1 MKRLAEIEDGTCA
14 LTSATLSKSARQT
27 AENTTQMVTMMTS
40 PGFIAKARTLSPP
53 AGPVFLSDVEA
64 SALSSLATQ
73 DSLIGRTLRAE
84 RTAFELFLEKPIHVP
99 GSGPGGGPAHEAH
112 KLNYQMIFSGGRLWQ
127 IFRDERYPTHIRALL
142 LAYAEKYESLPFATP
157 NTPNPPGRLF
167 HQILNEHMWLLF
179 SAAGYGSI
187 RQWLSADDRQVI
199 EDHLF
204 SPMVDMFAR
213 TYAHHFDIIHNHGM
227 WASSAVGIAGLAS
240 GRHDWLA
247 LAIHGQN
254 GDDSTAGF
262 LAQLSG
268 LFSPS
273 GYYEEGPYYQRF
285 AIQPMLLFAE
295 ALERTCP
302 ALNIYEFNDRV
313 IRRGFYGALSSVLPD
328 GTFLP
333 LNDALKRMNVDSLG
347 YVIGASTLFRRYGP
361 DRRLLWLA
369 ERHGRV
375 WLDVSGGMLS
385 QAVDD
390 ARASGAG
397 FALAS
402 PSAEL
407 TCGENGEKGA
417 IGILRAGDEN
427 DGQAVAS
434 LDYGTHGLEEHAHF
448 DGLTLGYFAGGHE
461 ILRDY
466 GSVRWINMEPKNG
479 GSYLPENI
487 SFAKQTIAHNTVTVD
502 ETAQNDGD
510 GAKAMK
516 RHGERQV
523 FSIENPDCQVMSGMI
538 REFDPG
544 VTMKRTIV
552 LVRHPDFE
560 HPVLIDLFRIFAD
573 HAHQYDYSL
582 YYDGQIVRMD
592 ERFDT
597 AETLAPL
604 SDRPGYRH
612 LWKRG
617 EALLEDGATRL
628 TWMQDSEYVSLSLAA
643 GQPATLVATFAGA
656 NDPQFNLRPETGF
669 MVRVSAQDAIFAS
682 VVERHGVFDEARELS
697 ARTEGLI
704 AGVSVLHADDDHAV
718 LALEGK
724 KRSWRVVIALK
735 PCSPNT
741 EHSLAGAFGTVSWQ
755 GQCAF
760 FADDAVDRN
769 AN

>member
-1 MKRLAEIEDGTCA
+1 
-14 LTSATLSKSARQT
+14 
-27 AENTTQMVTMMTS
+27 MVTKMTS
-40 PGFIAKARTLSPP
+40 PGFAEKARPFSPP
-53 AGPVFLSDVEA
+53 AGPVFLEEVEA
-64 SALSSLATQ
+64 SALSALVAQ
-73 DSLIGRTLRAE
+73 DSLIGSTLRNE
-84 RTAFELFLEKPIHVP
+84 RDAFKRFLQAPVDVP
-99 GSGPGGGPAHEAH
+99 GSGPGGSSAHEAH
-112 KLNYQMIFSGGRLWQ
+112 KHNYQMIFSGGRLWQ
-127 IFRDERYPTHIRALL
+127 IFRDERYPRRIRDIL
-142 LAYAEKYESLPFATP
+142 LAYARRYETLPFAVP

-187 RQWLSADDRQVI
+187 REWLSEDDQAMI
-199 EDHLF
+199 EGHLF
-204 SPMVDMFAR
+204 SPMVDMFTR

-227 WASSAVGIAGLAS
+227 WASSAVGIAGLAT
-240 GRHDWLA
+240 GRRDWLD

-254 GDDSTAGF
+254 GDDRTAGF

-295 ALERTCP
+295 ALERRCP
-302 ALNIYEFNDRV
+302 ALTIYEFNDQV
-313 IRRGFYGALSSVLPD
+313 IRRGFFGALSSVLPD

-361 DRRLLWLA
+361 DPRLLWLA

-375 WLDVSGGMLS
+375 WPDVSGGMLS
-385 QAVDD
+385 QALED
-390 ARASGAG
+390 ARERAPEGGLSA
-397 FALAS
+397 
-402 PSAEL
+402 PSVEL
-407 TCGENGEKGA
+407 TCGRNGEKGA
-417 IGILRAGDEN
+417 IGIMRADDGDS
-427 DGQAVAS
+427 GQAVAS

-487 SFAKQTIAHNTVTVD
+487 TFAKQTIAHNTVTVD
-502 ETAQNDGD
+502 EAAQNG
-510 GAKAMK
+510 GNGQHAMK
-516 RHGERQV
+516 RHGEHQV
-523 FSIENPDCQVMSGMI
+523 FFSENPDCQMMSGAI

-544 VTMKRTIV
+544 VTMKRTV
-552 LVRHPDFE
+552 LLVRHADFE

-573 HAHQYDYSL
+573 RPHQYDYAL
-582 YYDGQIVRMD
+582 YYEGQLVRMD
-592 ERFDT
+592 ERFSA
-597 AETLAPL
+597 AESLSPL
-604 SDRPGYRH
+604 SEKPGYRH

-617 EALLEDGATRL
+617 EATLEDGATRL

-643 GQPATLVATFAGA
+643 SRPATLIATLVGA
-656 NDPQFNLRPETGF
+656 EDPHFNLRPETGL
-669 MVRVSAQDAIFAS
+669 MIRVNAQDAVFAA

-697 ARTEGLI
+697 ARTEGQI
-704 AGVSVLHADDDHAV
+704 GGISVLFADGEHAL
-718 LALEGK
+718 LALSGK
-724 KRSWRVVIALK
+724 RQSWRVAIALK
-735 PCSPNT
+735 PCSPDT
-741 EHSLAGAFGTVSWQ
+741 GHHVAGPFGEVTWQ

-760 FADDAVDRN
+760 IANESTFCNAV
-769 AN
+769 